1 MARPDPEV
9 YLRLCA
15 DDLAVALSRED
26 GRGRPGGEPAETTI
40 EAIEQVGAALALVGA
55 CSEAAVEHALA
66 DLVLMLGLRDLPGGS
81 LEPVVIDD
89 DPVDSGAGVAQHGP
103 ELVVDCGL
111 RCSLGACDLR
121 VGWLVRTASR
131 TFLHADARE
140 FPGPAGGAR
149 RARSGPPPIDDLI
162 AVDDAGNA
170 YRVEWGAHG
179 VEVAGTVGEALLVP
193 DPPVD
198 TAWLELRPP
207 KVDPLRVHLHRAG
220 RVRTGRED
228 SPWTPPAERYLTHL
242 ASRRGRGHPWAGWS
256 GGASEGE
263 RCEARICDAF
273 VALGLV
279 APDHEAVRI
288 LGGERLAATGD
299 GSGPDGWARESPW
312 AAPAE
317 GGEERYAT
325 RALGAELP
333 LERIRVVLE
342 GATLVEHELSIWVHV
357 SPVPRARPRPLGAA
371 HPEEDPPW
379 LRAHDERGRAYEAVR
394 AHWFSG
400 EGGASGELA
409 FTPGLGDDV
418 RTLRVVAET
427 PYEAAWA
434 EVEVPGR

>member
-1 MARPDPEV
+1 MWRGRTPRCTYA
-9 YLRLCA
+9 CA
-15 DDLAVALSRED
+15 PTIWPSRSSRED

-242 ASRRGRGHPWAGWS
+242 ASPVAGATRGRGGPAAPARGNAARRGSATPSSRSGSSPPTTRPSGSSAASASPRRATDPGPTGGHANRRGRRRPRVARS
-256 GGASEGE
+256 GTRRGRS
-263 RCEARICDAF
+263 
-273 VALGLV
+273 
-279 APDHEAVRI
+279 APSCRSN
-288 LGGERLAATGD
+288 
-299 GSGPDGWARESPW
+299 GSGSC
-312 AAPAE
+312 
-317 GGEERYAT
+317 
-325 RALGAELP
+325 
-333 LERIRVVLE
+333 
-342 GATLVEHELSIWVHV
+342 S
-357 SPVPRARPRPLGAA
+357 RARR
-371 HPEEDPPW
+371 
-379 LRAHDERGRAYEAVR
+379 
-394 AHWFSG
+394 S
-400 EGGASGELA
+400 SS
-409 FTPGLGDDV
+409 TS
-418 RTLRVVAET
+418 
-427 PYEAAWA
+427 
-434 EVEVPGR
+434 